1 MSTRSARR
9 WGGTVHVEL
18 SLSEEQPRS
27 SPRTP
32 TSPLVAAQFPAPTP
46 GAPLPA
52 TARALVDA
60 GLAVPG
66 TPEQPGSAE
75 AVLRG
80 WIAVVAGATDP
91 CLLLNAA
98 GLVTA
103 CAPATLELLGLPEP
117 AAMVGRGL
125 LDGLLH
131 PVDFTAA
138 GNRLAEWELTKLPP
152 LAALATDALSR
163 GLLRLRHGSQVR
175 TVDAIATPLHHDA
188 TLIGSLTF
196 FHPI

>member
-1 MSTRSARR
+1 M
-9 WGGTVHVEL
+9 HLDL
-18 SLSEEQPRS
+18 SLGEEQPRS
-27 SPRTP
+27 RPPVPVP
-32 TSPLVAAQFPAPTP
+32 TSPPLADQFPVAAPT
-46 GAPLPA
+46 PA

-60 GLAVPG
+60 GLSVPG
-66 TPEQPGSAE
+66 TPERPDSAD

-80 WIAVVAGATDP
+80 WITVVADATDP

-103 CAPATLELLGLPEP
+103 CAPATVELLGLPQP

-131 PVDFTAA
+131 PVDFTAS
-138 GNRLAEWELTKLPP
+138 GERLAEWELTKLPP
-152 LAALATDALSR
+152 LATLATGALSR
-163 GLLRLRHGSQVR
+163 GLLRLRHGSDVR
-175 TVDAIATPLHHDA
+175 TLDAIATPLHHEA

>member
-1 MSTRSARR
+1 
-9 WGGTVHVEL
+9 VHVDL

-27 SPRTP
+27 SPAIPTP
-32 TSPLVAAQFPAPTP
+32 TSPLVPAQFPAS
-46 GAPLPA
+46 APAAATPA
-52 TARALVDA
+52 TARAVVDA

-66 TPEQPGSAE
+66 TPERPDTAE

-80 WIAVVAGATDP
+80 WITVVAGATDP
-91 CLLLNAA
+91 CLLLNAT

-103 CAPATLELLGLPEP
+103 CAPATLDLLGLPEP

-138 GNRLAEWELTKLPP
+138 GDRLAEWELTKLPP
-152 LAALATDALSR
+152 LAALATGALSR
-163 GLLRLRHGSQVR
+163 GLLRLRHGSHVR

-196 FHPI
+196 FHPV